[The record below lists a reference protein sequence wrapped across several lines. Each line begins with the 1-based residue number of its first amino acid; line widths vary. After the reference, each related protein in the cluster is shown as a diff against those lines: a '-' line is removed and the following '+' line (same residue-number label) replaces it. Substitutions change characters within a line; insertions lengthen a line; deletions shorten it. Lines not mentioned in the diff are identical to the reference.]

1 MAQDIRFDIF
11 EDERESDMLE
21 QIQQNLF
28 GEKNA
33 YDQDILIV
41 DTELNG
47 LSGFEV
53 FYHGRNVCYEV
64 WLSLPDNRRLTFFTE
79 CATGQANN
87 VKEHPFIQRFLS
99 DIRQEKQKKPAAPD
113 ILTLLL
119 FCMRGTAHS

>member
-28 GEKNA
+28 GENNA

-53 FYHGRNVCYEV
+53 MGEM
-64 WLSLPDNRRLTFFTE
+64 
-79 CATGQANN
+79 
-87 VKEHPFIQRFLS
+87 
-99 DIRQEKQKKPAAPD
+99 PA
-113 ILTLLL
+113 
-119 FCMRGTAHS
+119 MRSGFHSR

>member
-21 QIQQNLF
+21 QIQRNLF
-28 GEKNA
+28 GENNA

-53 FYHGRNVCYEV
+53 FYHGRNACYEV
-64 WLSLPDNRRLTFFTE
+64 WLSLPDNRRLTFFAE

-87 VKEHPFIQRFLS
+87 VKGHPFIQRFFS
-99 DIRQEKQKKPAAPD
+99 DIRQEK
-113 ILTLLL
+113 
-119 FCMRGTAHS
+119 

>member
-28 GEKNA
+28 GENNA

-47 LSGFEV
+47 LSSFEV
-53 FYHGRNVCYEV
+53 FYHGRNACYEV
-64 WLSLPDNRRLTFFTE
+64 WLSLPIIGDSHSLPS
-79 CATGQANN
+79 APQA
-87 VKEHPFIQRFLS
+87 
-99 DIRQEKQKKPAAPD
+99 KQ
-113 ILTLLL
+113 IT
-119 FCMRGTAHS
+119 

>member
-28 GEKNA
+28 GENND

-53 FYHGRNVCYEV
+53 WSKKKLCICRTYQ
-64 WLSLPDNRRLTFFTE
+64 LNRMGNKKMIRL
-79 CATGQANN
+79 G
-87 VKEHPFIQRFLS
+87 
-99 DIRQEKQKKPAAPD
+99 
-113 ILTLLL
+113 
-119 FCMRGTAHS
+119 